1 VALGISGA
9 HKRSAV
15 AKTCL
20 AELPIEL
27 AATKSEVFKRILLC
41 ESLNQI
47 TKPF

>member
-1 VALGISGA
+1 M
-9 HKRSAV
+9 
-15 AKTCL
+15 AKTFL

-27 AATKSEVFKRILLC
+27 AATKRAVLKRIPLC